1 MLLRRGSQERTLEP
15 DTRAREVAGAARP
28 SGGQHDALPLRRA
41 TVQADYDGCQ
51 RHAVEQLLADFPHL
65 EEADIREALAF
76 AARVVEKREVS
87 GEDLPR
93 VAIAWTEGELN
104 GLGELL
110 SVS

>member
-1 MLLRRGSQERTLEP
+1 MAALKTILVPIDFSPVSLR
-15 DTRAREVAGAARP
+15 V
-28 SGGQHDALPLRRA
+28 
-41 TVQADYDGCQ
+41 
-51 RHAVEQLLADFPHL
+51 
-65 EEADIREALAF
+65 IREALAF